1 MRRAVSGELTRL
13 ATRCTRMRWL
23 SECSA
28 AACRTSRHDPQRQF
42 TIFRDMIDHFLAHI
56 STTQVKNQDVAG
68 VHNQRKHMRNCDKS
82 IEIRWKSGKMS
93 KITSVFYS
101 VMGQNPGIDT
111 KLRYFSE
118 KKFRAFEF
126 FHCARGVL
134 RLVSGVRKDP

>member
-1 MRRAVSGELTRL
+1 MRVKRPSTPSTRD
-13 ATRCTRMRWL
+13 AFVAEGGAESCVTMRVL
-23 SECSA
+23 IQCNTHTLQNNIRLRIFEC
-28 AACRTSRHDPQRQF
+28 
-42 TIFRDMIDHFLAHI
+42 
-56 STTQVKNQDVAG
+56 K
-68 VHNQRKHMRNCDKS
+68 
-82 IEIRWKSGKMS
+82 
-93 KITSVFYS
+93 S

>member
-1 MRRAVSGELTRL
+1 MTKLDSSWLIHSGYQLQL
-13 ATRCTRMRWL
+13 G
-23 SECSA
+23 S
-28 AACRTSRHDPQRQF
+28 
-42 TIFRDMIDHFLAHI
+42 
-56 STTQVKNQDVAG
+56 K
-68 VHNQRKHMRNCDKS
+68 
-82 IEIRWKSGKMS
+82 IEIS
-93 KITSVFYS
+93 KTIVRTVFHS